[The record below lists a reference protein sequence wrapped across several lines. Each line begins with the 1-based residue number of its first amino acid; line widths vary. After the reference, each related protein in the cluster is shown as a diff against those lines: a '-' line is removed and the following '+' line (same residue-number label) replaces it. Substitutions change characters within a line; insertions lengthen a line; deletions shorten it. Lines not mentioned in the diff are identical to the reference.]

1 MASIGL
7 LRYMK
12 GLKIVATA
20 IGGVAL
26 AGLGAAM
33 ALTNPSQDTY
43 QEYAVEQLTTY
54 LKDEACT
61 QAPKAFEG
69 FLRRQ
74 CKVLVDTARPQLQQ
88 IISQTTERQNFIL
101 FSVYRTDL
109 NIGPFVPAYHF
120 ETIGVFHKFYIYQ
133 ADKH

>member
-1 MASIGL
+1 
-7 LRYMK
+7 MK
-12 GLKIVATA
+12 GLQIVATA
-20 IGGVAL
+20 MGGVAL

-43 QEYAVEQLTTY
+43 QEYAVEKLTTY

-61 QAPKAFEG
+61 QAPKAFES

-88 IISQTTERQNFIL
+88 IISQATERQNFIL

-109 NIGPFVPAYHF
+109 SIGPFVPAYHF

-133 ADKH
+133 ADKQ